1 MPTFSRPTYTAN
13 QMVALNLTRARKLKG
28 WTQEQAAAELE
39 PYLGTRW
46 SAATMSQVERSVAG
60 ERIKQ
65 FSVDEL
71 VALSQAFDLP
81 IAWFLVPPREEA
93 LAGFAAPDAEDSGHD
108 LDVLVQSLVGS
119 SDGRVTYE
127 QALLEFSA
135 AFGGSIRSLVESIR
149 DSKDVEVLRRL
160 YLAFG
165 DLTEAKVAIAKLGAV
180 LDELIFTES
189 DKRFLEGE
197 PDNTNQHEEREGDI
211 K

>member
-1 MPTFSRPTYTAN
+1 
-13 QMVALNLTRARKLKG
+13 MVALNLARARKLKG

-60 ERIKQ
+60 GRIKQ

-71 VALSQAFDLP
+71 VALARGFDLP
-81 IAWFLVPPREEA
+81 MTWFLVPPREEA
-93 LAGFAAPDAEDSGHD
+93 LAGFSASDAEDGGHD

-135 AFGGSIRSLVESIR
+135 AFGASIRSLVESIR
-149 DSKDVEVLRRL
+149 DSKEAELQRKL

-189 DKRFLEGE
+189 DKRFLAGE
-197 PDNTNQHEEREGDI
+197 PDNTSQHEETEGDN